1 MISHNRPARI
11 TTAGL
16 SIKVCA
22 LIASSSKFY
31 RQLSVE
37 RVELFNKK
45 KRDEKFHGMRNEY
58 ELKKQLDMIERSAR
72 EAMTADR
79 SADGVKP

>member
-1 MISHNRPARI
+1 
-11 TTAGL
+11 
-16 SIKVCA
+16 
-22 LIASSSKFY
+22 
-31 RQLSVE
+31 
-37 RVELFNKK
+37 VELFNKK

-72 EAMTADR
+72 EAMAADR